1 MGTKTDTSPTL
12 KLPLFLV
19 NTPEDLGMST
29 PLHTFASI
37 PFSWEEKPGKPHPCT
52 DIIPLPNNN
61 IFNEPKLCLEPP
73 PRLYNYYMES
83 TKTFLSPTTV
93 LDGPYITS
101 KPKFFSFRLLRDRRR
116 RQGSFDS
123 SASSETGQLSAF
135 VLGSKNKVESKSWWR
150 RPIVKSKPGDE
161 TSFGFPSSIDTT
173 DCVSL
178 IDECSGSA
186 MKMETLRRSGSF
198 SGHSQTKTHIWAT
211 IYEGFKQ
218 VIPWKSKKSKKEV
231 LLG

>member
-1 MGTKTDTSPTL
+1 MGTKTDTSSTL
-12 KLPLFLV
+12 KLSLFLV

-29 PLHTFASI
+29 PLHSSASI

-83 TKTFLSPTTV
+83 TSKTTSSPTTV

-101 KPKFFSFRLLRDRRR
+101 KPKFSSFRLLRDRRR

-123 SASSETGQLSAF
+123 SASSETGRLSAF
-135 VLGSKNKVESKSWWR
+135 VVGKKKVENKSWWR
-150 RPIVKSKPGDE
+150 RPIVKSKTGDE
-161 TSFGFPSSIDTT
+161 TSFGFPSSIDST

-178 IDECSGSA
+178 FDERT
-186 MKMETLRRSGSF
+186 MKMETLGRSGSF

-211 IYEGFKQ
+211 IYEGFKR
-218 VIPWKSKKSKKEV
+218 VIPRKSKKSKKEV

>member
-1 MGTKTDTSPTL
+1 MGTKTETSSTL
-12 KLPLFLV
+12 KLPLFSV
-19 NTPEDLGMST
+19 NSPDDLGMLT
-29 PLHTFASI
+29 PLHTSASI
-37 PFSWEEKPGKPHPCT
+37 PFSWEEKPGKPRPCT
-52 DIIPLPNNN
+52 DLIPHPNTN

-83 TKTFLSPTTV
+83 TNKTTSPTTV

-101 KPKFFSFRLLRDRRR
+101 KPKFSSFRLLRDRRR

-135 VLGSKNKVESKSWWR
+135 VLGKKKSESKSWWR
-150 RPIVKSKPGDE
+150 RPIVKSKPGDTDE
-161 TSFGFPSSIDTT
+161 CSFGFPSSTDST

-178 IDECSGSA
+178 NNECTI
-186 MKMETLRRSGSF
+186 KMATLKRSGSF
-198 SGHSQTKTHIWAT
+198 SGHSQAKTHIWAT

-218 VIPWKSKKSKKEV
+218 VIPWKSKKSKKEA